1 VKCFAIPCVP
11 DPKPRT
17 PTREAQGAQ
26 RKAGWSDFFYAAGL
40 FANDNDKMTESSAA
54 GVHRIV
60 IVGGGAGGLELATRL
75 GDKLGKRRRA
85 LITLVD
91 QSRTHL
97 WKPLLHQVAA
107 GSMDLN
113 DHELDYL
120 FQARWHHFQFRLGRM
135 TGLDRNRRQVQLAP
149 TLDDRGREII
159 PARSIPYDTLVLAL
173 GSTTNDFGTPG
184 AAEHAISLDTAQQ
197 AALFHSRL
205 LNACLRASTQPG
217 PLQPGQLH
225 IAIIGAGATGVEL
238 AAELHNT
245 TREFVSF
252 GLERIDPER
261 DIKISIIEAAP
272 KILPALSDR
281 LSNAVLKLL
290 DGLKVEVI
298 VGERVTEVSDRGVKT
313 ASGREVL
320 AELVVWAAGI
330 KAPDLLKDL
339 DGLETNRINQLV
351 VTPTLQTTRDPSIF
365 AMGDC
370 AACPW
375 PEKNGWV
382 PPRAQSAHQQAS
394 HLARMLPRHLRGE
407 PVKPFVYRD
416 FGSLISLGDFS
427 TVGSLM
433 DTITRK
439 SMLIEGW
446 FAMLM
451 YRSLYKMHEYA
462 LHGFTKVALDT
473 LARVLTRRTEPH
485 VKLH

>member
-1 VKCFAIPCVP
+1 LA
-11 DPKPRT
+11 T
-17 PTREAQGAQ
+17 
-26 RKAGWSDFFYAAGL
+26 AGL
-40 FANDNDKMTESSAA
+40 
-54 GVHRIV
+54 HRIV

-75 GDKLGKRRRA
+75 GDTLGRRRKA

-91 QSRTHL
+91 RSRTHL

-135 TGLDRNRRQVQLAP
+135 QGLDRDRKEIHLAP
-149 TLDDRGREII
+149 THDEAGREVI
-159 PARSIPYDTLVLAL
+159 PARSIPYDTLVMAV

-184 AAEHAISLDTAQQ
+184 AAQHAISLDTPQQ

-205 LNACLRASTQPG
+205 INACLRANAQST
-217 PLQPGQLH
+217 PLAPEQLH

-245 TREFVSF
+245 LREFISF

-261 DIKISIIEAAP
+261 DIKLTIVEAAP
-272 KILPALSDR
+272 KILPALPER
-281 LSNAVLKLL
+281 LSNAVLELL
-290 DGLKVEVI
+290 GRLGVEVLT
-298 VGERVTEVSDRGVKT
+298 GERVTEVSARGVRT
-313 ASGREVL
+313 ATGREVP

-330 KAPDLLKDL
+330 KAPDFLRDL
-339 DGLETNRINQLV
+339 AGLESNRLNQLV
-351 VTPTLQTTRDPSIF
+351 VHQTLQTTRDPSIF
-365 AMGDC
+365 AFGDC
-370 AACPW
+370 AGCPW
-375 PEKNGWV
+375 PEKNGWI

-394 HLARMLPRHLRGE
+394 HLARMLPRHLEG
-407 PVKPFVYRD
+407 KPLQPFRYRD
-416 FGSLISLGDFS
+416 FGSLVSLGAYS

-433 DTITRK
+433 GAITRG
-439 SMLIEGW
+439 SLMIEGW
-446 FAMLM
+446 FAGLM
-451 YRSLYKMHEYA
+451 YRSLYKMHEHA

-473 LARVLTRRTEPH
+473 LARIITRRTEPH

>member
-1 VKCFAIPCVP
+1 
-11 DPKPRT
+11 
-17 PTREAQGAQ
+17 
-26 RKAGWSDFFYAAGL
+26 
-40 FANDNDKMTESSAA
+40 MTTTTTATSL
-54 GVHRIV
+54 HRIV

-75 GDKLGKRRRA
+75 GGKLGKGRKA

-91 QSRTHL
+91 KSRTHL

-135 TGLDRNRRQVQLAP
+135 QGLDRARKEILLAP
-149 TLDDRGREII
+149 TFDDRGREVI
-159 PARSIPYDTLVLAL
+159 PARTIAYDTLVLAL

-184 AAEHAISLDTAQQ
+184 AGEHAISLDTPQQ

-205 LNACLRASTQPG
+205 LNACLRANAQDA
-217 PLQPGQLH
+217 PLATGQLS

-245 TREFVSF
+245 TRELVSF

-261 DIKISIIEAAP
+261 DIKLILVEAAD

-281 LSNAVLKLL
+281 LSNSVLELL
-290 DGLKVEVI
+290 HKLKVEV
-298 VGERVTEVSDRGVKT
+298 VTAERVTEVSDQGLRT
-313 ASGREVL
+313 ASGRSIL

-330 KAPDLLKDL
+330 KAPDFLKDIG
-339 DGLETNRINQLV
+339 GLETNRINQLV
-351 VTPTLQTTRDPSIF
+351 VTRALQTTRDPSIF
-365 AMGDC
+365 AIGDC

-375 PEKNGWV
+375 PEKDGWI

-394 HLARMLPRHLRGE
+394 HLYKTLLGRLRGE
-407 PVKPFVYRD
+407 PLKPFIYRD

-439 SMLIEGW
+439 SMMIEGW
-446 FAMLM
+446 FAMIM

-462 LHGFTKVALDT
+462 LHGFAKVTLDT
-473 LARVLTRRTEPH
+473 LARILTRRTEPH